1 MRYLKYFSLLFTALF
16 LLSSCSQPVQKD
28 SIDDIT
34 ESTTD
39 NINITGATTDKPK
52 PWEEDMGYAFNL
64 SKVTTELSEYNGEEL
79 TVTFEIE
86 NGGQSFDQ
94 AFLLYVNGERNDYST
109 DEYPDKKPYHVYE
122 LSEDEII
129 EVTLHFTPYNCKK
142 GEKAIVNVVSM
153 ITPNYMLE
161 DYFYVSFGGHHGI
174 ARLWPY
180 ELTINQDAP

>member
-79 TVTFEIE
+79 TVTIKIT
-86 NGGQSFDQ
+86 NNGQSFDQ

-109 DEYPDKKPYHVYE
+109 DDGNGKYH
-122 LSEDEII
+122 LD
-129 EVTLHFTPYNCKK
+129 LK
-142 GEKAIVNVVSM
+142 GINACLLRKAGINRIFISGFCTCCEKDM
-153 ITPNYMLE
+153 
-161 DYFYVSFGGHHGI
+161 FYSYRREAGRTGRMCAGI
-174 ARLWPY
+174 CLV
-180 ELTINQDAP
+180 